1 MIFRKRFNLP
11 SGALLFA
18 ESLTKISKQT
28 VNFSNIPKKPFPLTP
43 SKKYLMIEE
52 FKDEL
57 KSLKKIFNEIK
68 KLELLTEQEINEIKN
83 DTKRKLNM
91 LDDEINDILEKL
103 DVDLTTLITRC
114 KFFEKPFYF
123 ECVEKRKRVKH
134 INNNKKKKNKWNK
147 KIKRRS

>member
-11 SGALLFA
+11 FGALLFA

-43 SKKYLMIEE
+43 SKKYLLIEE

-57 KSLKKIFNEIK
+57 KSLKNIFNEIK

-103 DVDLTTLITRC
+103 DVDLTTLITKC

-123 ECVEKRKRVKH
+123 ECVEKERE
-134 INNNKKKKNKWNK
+134 
-147 KIKRRS
+147 